1 LRKELDYPNAYLL
14 KGVWVVTD
22 NQVRRLFRVLKTE
35 KTLAAAA
42 AKSNMDEKTARRY
55 RKLNMLPSEC
65 ALPHSWRTRT
75 DPFEDVWDR
84 VRSMLSLNP
93 GLQGKVI
100 FAYMQREDPG
110 TFADGQLRTLQ
121 RRIKIWR
128 ATEGPS
134 QEVFFPQNHYPG
146 DISESDF
153 TSMNKLGITIQGRQ
167 FDHLCYH
174 FVLTYS
180 NWETVTVCFS
190 ESFESL
196 SEGMQSALWEL
207 GGVPNTHL
215 TDCLTTAVNKS
226 GNPEKFTARYA
237 ALLRHYGLNG
247 RRTNPASP
255 NENGD
260 VEQCNNRFKEA
271 LGQSLMLRGSRDF
284 DSREEYA
291 CFLRELVDQLNSGRR
306 KRFAEDLAKLGRLP
320 MKRLEACK
328 RLDGVTVRSSSTIY
342 VSHNIYSVNSRLINC
357 HVNIR
362 LYVDH
367 LEVWYGQKKVEHLP
381 RQRGENN
388 HAIDYRHVIDWLVR
402 KPGAFENYKWR
413 EDMFPTIRFRM
424 AYDSLKRSHSL
435 PVASREYL
443 KILKL
448 AADMSESGVDNALR
462 VMIDRGEKIGFEM
475 VEKIYDSETI
485 FPLLV
490 NVTIPEVRLEEYD
503 SLLVNAMV
511 AAL

>member
-1 LRKELDYPNAYLL
+1 M
-14 KGVWVVTD
+14 
-22 NQVRRLFRVLKTE
+22 LKTE
-35 KTLAAAA
+35 ITLAAAA
-42 AKSNMDEKTARRY
+42 AKSDMDEKTARRY

-65 ALPHSWRTRT
+65 AAPHSWRTRT
-75 DPFEDVWDR
+75 DSFEDVWDR

-100 FAYMQREDPG
+100 FAYLQREDPG

-121 RRIKIWR
+121 RRIKTWR
-128 ATEGPS
+128 ATEGPPK
-134 QEVFFPQNHYPG
+134 EVFFPQNHHPG
-146 DISESDF
+146 DLSASDF
-153 TSMNKLGITIQGRQ
+153 TNMNKLRITIQGRQ

-180 NWETVTVCFS
+180 NWETVTICFS

-196 SEGMQSALWEL
+196 SEGMQNALWEL
-207 GGVPNTHL
+207 GGVPGDHL

-226 GNPEKFTARYA
+226 GNSEKFTARYA
-237 ALLRHYGLNG
+237 SLLRHYGLNG
-247 RRTNPASP
+247 RKTNPASP

-260 VEQCNNRFKEA
+260 VEQRNNRFKDA
-271 LGQSLMLRGSRDF
+271 LDQSLILRGSRDF

-306 KRFAEDLAKLGRLP
+306 KRFEEELAKLGRLP

-342 VSHNIYSVNSRLINC
+342 VNHNIYSVNSRLINC

-362 LYVDH
+362 LYVEH

-424 AYDSLKRSHSL
+424 AYDSLKKAHSL
-435 PVASREYL
+435 SVASREYL

-448 AADMSESGVDNALR
+448 AADVSESEVDNALR
-462 VMIDRGEKIGFEM
+462 IMIDRGERIGFAM
-475 VEKIYDSETI
+475 VAEITESETI
-485 FPLLV
+485 LPSIV
-490 NVTIPEVRLEEYD
+490 DVTVPCIRLEEYD
-503 SLLVNAMV
+503 SLLENEMV